1 MDISP
6 ATAPDRQPPPS
17 SAWHALSPES
27 VLATLQADVARGLTA
42 AEAAARLRSDGPNVL
57 PAPQVAHPVAI
68 FLRQFRSPLVYVLLA
83 AAVLSLGLGHLT
95 DAGFI
100 GFVLVANAML
110 GAWQELQAERQSA
123 NLQGLLRVRAT
134 VLRDAVAREI
144 EASQLVRGDIV
155 ALESGDRVPA
165 DLRLCESQALA
176 VDASMLTGESVPVAH
191 DAALLCEESAAVADR
206 TNCAF
211 AGTLVVR
218 GRAKG
223 VVVATGL
230 GTEVGRVASTMT
242 GTVAG
247 KPPLTAR
254 MERFSHVVAVVVL
267 SAAVLIGVVA
277 VLVHHQSIFTM
288 FTFGVALAVS
298 AIPEG
303 LPVAVTIALAIA
315 ARRMASRGAIV
326 RQLPAVEGLGSC
338 SLVASDKT
346 GTLTCN
352 ELTAVALQLDD
363 GTRWQVTGV
372 GYQPV
377 GEIRRIDGRTEAD
390 DSALVAALRI
400 AAACNEAELLAV
412 DGAWRT
418 RGDPTDLALLV
429 LAAKGGVDRAAVLAQ
444 WPRLAQ
450 IAYESERRYAASFHQ
465 REAGVWIAVKGAPER
480 VFDMCA
486 LEAPQRALLER
497 DVDAM
502 AQRGQRVLALA
513 EGAFAGEPD
522 AASLNT
528 DPVGLRL
535 RALVG
540 LVDPLREGAA
550 EAVRQ
555 CHDAGIRV
563 VMVTGDHPLTALAIA
578 DELGIAA
585 GPDEVMHGS
594 RVQLESPAQLSEAI
608 GRIKVFARVTPEQKL
623 AIVDAAQAAGH
634 FVAVTG
640 DGVNDAPAL
649 RRANIGVAMGRGGT
663 DVARDAADLVLSDDN
678 FATIVA
684 GVEEGRIAYRNIR
697 NVVYLLTAAGIAEV
711 LTVGLAVLAGLPLP
725 LLPVQLLWLNLVTN
739 GVQDVGL
746 AFERGTGDELRVP
759 PRPTREPI
767 FNRLMIQRGVLAG
780 LWMSAVGLAL
790 YVWMLN
796 LGRPLDEARNAL
808 LLLMVLMQNV
818 DAVNARS
825 ETTSVLRL
833 PLHNNPVL
841 LAGIGVAL
849 GLHVAAMYVP
859 WLQGVLSVAPPS
871 LFDWLLLPVLAV
883 SLLVLMEAQKYWRRS
898 RAQST

>member
-1 MDISP
+1 MDVTP
-6 ATAPDRQPPPS
+6 ATAAVRPS
-17 SAWHALSPES
+17 PSPTAWHALSPES
-27 VLATLQADVARGLTA
+27 AMSALQTEGTRGLSEA
-42 AEAAARLRSDGPNVL
+42 AAAARLQSDGPNDL
-57 PAPQVAHPVAI
+57 PAPRTAHPGVI

-83 AAVLSLGLGHLT
+83 AALLSLGLGHLT

-100 GFVLVANAML
+100 GFVLVVNAVL

-123 NLQGLLRVRAT
+123 NLRGLLRVRAT

-144 EASQLVRGDIV
+144 DASQLVRGDIV
-155 ALESGDRVPA
+155 ALASGDRVPA
-165 DLRLCESQALA
+165 DLRLCEAQALE

-191 DAALLCEESAAVADR
+191 DAALVCEENAPVADR
-206 TNCAF
+206 INCAF

-223 VVVATGL
+223 VVVATGSA
-230 GTEVGRVASTMT
+230 TEVGRIASRMT
-242 GTVAG
+242 GTAAG
-247 KPPLTAR
+247 KPPLTVR
-254 MERFSHVVAVVVL
+254 MERFSHAVAIVVL
-267 SAAVLIGVVA
+267 SAAVLIGCVA
-277 VLVHHQSIFTM
+277 VLVHDQSIFTM

-352 ELTAVALQLDD
+352 ELTAVELRLDD
-363 GTRWQVTGV
+363 GTRWQATGA
-372 GYQPV
+372 GYRPV
-377 GEIRRIDGRTEAD
+377 GEIKRVDGGSSLDEST
-390 DSALVAALRI
+390 LVAAMHI
-400 AAACNEAELLAV
+400 AVACNEAELLAV

-429 LAAKGGVDRAAVLAQ
+429 LAAKAGIERDHVLAQ
-444 WPRLAQ
+444 WPVVAQ
-450 IAYESERRYAASFHQ
+450 IAYEPERRFAASFH
-465 REAGVWIAVKGAPER
+465 RRDGSGWVAVKGAPER
-480 VFDMCA
+480 VFDMCVLDA
-486 LEAPQRALLER
+486 GQRTLRER
-497 DVDAM
+497 DVSAM
-502 AQRGQRVLALA
+502 AQLGQRVLALA
-513 EGAFAGEPD
+513 EGRFD
-522 AASLNT
+522 AESDPESLGL
-528 DPVGLRL
+528 DPVGLQF

-540 LVDPLREGAA
+540 LIDPLREGAA
-550 EAVRQ
+550 AAVRR

-585 GPDEVMHGS
+585 GPDEVMQGS
-594 RVQLESPAQLSEAI
+594 QVQLASPAQLAAAI
-608 GRIKVFARVTPEQKL
+608 GSVRVFARVTPEQKL
-623 AIVDAAQAAGH
+623 AIVEAAQSSGH

-649 RRANIGVAMGRGGT
+649 RRANIGVAMGRSGT

-678 FATIVA
+678 FTTIVA

-711 LTVGLAVLAGLPLP
+711 VTVGLAVLAGLPLP

-746 AFERGTGDELRVP
+746 AFERGTGDELRAP
-759 PRPTREPI
+759 PRPSHEPI

-780 LWMSAVGLAL
+780 LWMSALGLAL

-796 LGRPLDEARNAL
+796 SGRPLDEARNAL
-808 LLLMVLMQNV
+808 LLLMVLLQNV
-818 DAVNARS
+818 DAINARS

-833 PLHNNPVL
+833 PLRNNPVL
-841 LAGIGVAL
+841 LAGISAAL
-849 GLHVAAMYVP
+849 GLHVAAMYTP
-859 WLQGVLSVAPPS
+859 WLQGVLAIEPPS
-871 LFDWLLLPVLAV
+871 GLDWQLLPVLAV

-898 RAQST
+898 RAHST